1 MSLTARC
8 VLVVIVA
15 YLLGS
20 LNFSII
26 VSKLLLKK
34 DIRDYGSGNAGT
46 TNSYRVMGGTKA
58 SLVILGDMI
67 KGFAAIALVTPIIGD
82 QPSLADFVEVMAGMA
97 AVLGHAFPVFFGF
110 RGGKG
115 VLTTAAVVLCIDWK
129 VCVIAI
135 ALFVIIVAITRYV
148 SLGSMI
154 AVGSAFVWFY
164 LFYGFT
170 PKGLMYIIFG
180 LVLALLV
187 VVLHIPNIKRLASGT
202 ENKFKFK
209 RKDT

>member
-1 MSLTARC
+1 MSLTVRC
-8 VLVVIVA
+8 ITAVIAA

-26 VSKLLLKK
+26 ISKLLLKK

-58 SLVILGDMI
+58 GLVILGDTI
-67 KGFAAIALVTPIIGD
+67 KGILAIWLVMPIIGEY
-82 QPSLADFVEVMAGMA
+82 PNLTDFMEVMAGA
-97 AVLGHAFPVFFGF
+97 AVVLGHAFPVFFGF

-115 VLTTAAVVLCIDWK
+115 VLTTAAVILCIDWK
-129 VCVIAI
+129 ICAI
-135 ALFVIIVAITRYV
+135 AVVLFFIIVALTRYV

-154 AVGSAFVWFY
+154 AVASVPVLFY
-164 LFYGFT
+164 LFYGA
-170 PKGLMYIIFG
+170 GSNNLIFILFG
-180 LVLALLV
+180 VALSLFV
-187 VVLHIPNIKRLASGT
+187 TVLHIPNIKRLASGT

-209 RKDT
+209 RKGT